1 MGFLDDMSTA
11 VAGFGVFA
19 ELNVPAG
26 ELPGSAVR
34 LSDASVRDAL
44 GMVAGLQKQVAT
56 LQAVLVGVAA
66 TRSGRDRGHGG
77 LVQGTGHRNTV
88 EFVRDVT
95 GVTRGEAIRAVK
107 VGEALLDGIGGPA
120 GDGTGGHGPDGPGTG
135 SGSPDETGT
144 DAGSTS
150 DAAAV
155 TPWHEPLRVALLAG
169 ALTTGQLH
177 AIKTGLGEPPVGR
190 VLGVGTNETVT
201 GTGSDTGADLGD
213 DGDIGDAGGTGAGG
227 RGSGADRHDAETV
240 VAAWRAAARE
250 LAAEAPL
257 CTVEDLA
264 SRARVLR
271 DMLDPA
277 GAEDR
282 YAVRFAK
289 RAYRWS
295 TTSDGL
301 PAAHVVFDE
310 EAGAWFRSL
319 MDTALSPRRGGPRF
333 VTADEKKQ
341 ADALVND
348 PRTNDQLAYDLLLDV
363 LRAGALANAKDVY
376 GTKEAG
382 VRLVTL
388 TDTVTGET
396 AHRDVLGRLVAA
408 AHTEDGTVTI
418 PGSVLERALCATGS
432 IEAHLDTCGTPLDLG
447 REARLYSARQKLV
460 MAIRDGGCLWP
471 GCDRPPAYC
480 EAHHCEHWAHGGNTD
495 CASGV
500 LLCRYHHLYLH
511 NTGWRIEPVTG
522 GFVLHAPPGMNLTP
536 IPLRSKASL
545 RWLWDPPPER
555 SPWRNAA

>member
-1 MGFLDDMSTA
+1 MSEA
-11 VAGFGVFA
+11 VTRLGVFA
-19 ELNVPAG
+19 ELDVPAG
-26 ELPGSAVR
+26 ELPGSVVR

-66 TRSGRDRGHGG
+66 ARSGRDRGHGG
-77 LVQGTGHRNTV
+77 LVQGTGHRNAV

-95 GVTRGEAIRAVK
+95 GVSRGEAIRAVK
-107 VGEALLDGIGGPA
+107 VGEALLDGVGDADGRAVGP
-120 GDGTGGHGPDGPGTG
+120 
-135 SGSPDETGT
+135 
-144 DAGSTS
+144 DAGSTPDAGS
-150 DAAAV
+150 DAVAV
-155 TPWHEPLRVALLAG
+155 APWHEPLRVALLAG
-169 ALTTGQLH
+169 VITTGQLH
-177 AIKTGLGEPPVGR
+177 AIKTGLSEPPVGADTEGH
-190 VLGVGTNETVT
+190 VPGVDGH
-201 GTGSDTGADLGD
+201 DTD
-213 DGDIGDAGGTGAGG
+213 
-227 RGSGADRHDAETV
+227 V

-250 LAAEAPL
+250 LAAEASL

-282 YAVRFAK
+282 YAVRFGK
-289 RAYRWS
+289 RSYRWS

-333 VTADEKKQ
+333 VAADEKKQ

-348 PRTNDQLAYDLLLDV
+348 PRTNDQLAYDLFLDV